1 MSKDENEDLRIR
13 SGSIDTDEK
22 LVSFLY
28 SLMRDHLPCGIVEE
42 LVRDSFCGDGCEFSN
57 GFLANYAKDLA
68 SRLKND

>member
-28 SLMRDHLPCGIVEE
+28 SLMREYKVADL
-42 LVRDSFCGDGCEFSN
+42 
-57 GFLANYAKDLA
+57 NYLG
-68 SRLKND
+68 R